1 MLRRSAVG
9 QVGLLDERFL
19 IYGED
24 IDWCKRFNECG
35 RKVVFFPD
43 AEAIHYGGASSSNAP
58 VKFYLEMQR
67 ANYQYW
73 LKHHS
78 RLISYVFLFISLIHH
93 LVRVVGEIVMYP
105 FKRRE
110 RVASTHK
117 IARCVACIKWIIS
130 AMAATSSKRRLQTA
144 ERLL

>member
-1 MLRRSAVG
+1 ME

-24 IDWCKRFNECG
+24 VDWCRRFTECG
-35 RKVVFFPD
+35 WQVVFYAGAD
-43 AEAIHYGGASSSNAP
+43 ALHYGGASSSNAP

-78 RLISYVFLFISLIHH
+78 RLASSTFLLINLLHH
-93 LVRVVGEIVMYP
+93 TLRAVGEVVALP
-105 FKRRE
+105 VARR
-110 RVASTHK
+110 RSASGVKIGRNVASIRWALETMVMPG
-117 IARCVACIKWIIS
+117 AR
-130 AMAATSSKRRLQTA
+130 RRLQTA
-144 ERLL
+144 ERSL